1 MFQSTKVGKDHGE
14 IENEKKNIN
23 LICSFKQLW
32 KFLKVN
38 LSAEYIYEKKNKN
51 DLIITY
57 IQHLFLNQ
65 QLEIWVIKKSFFL
78 FFAKN

>member
-38 LSAEYIYEKKNKN
+38 LSAEYIYIYMKKK
-51 DLIITY
+51 
-57 IQHLFLNQ
+57 
-65 QLEIWVIKKSFFL
+65 
-78 FFAKN
+78 

>member
-1 MFQSTKVGKDHGE
+1 MFQSTNVGKDHGE

-38 LSAEYIYEKKNKN
+38 LSAEYIYEKK
-51 DLIITY
+51 
-57 IQHLFLNQ
+57 
-65 QLEIWVIKKSFFL
+65 KKWSNYHIHTTSFF
-78 FFAKN
+78 KPSTRNMSY